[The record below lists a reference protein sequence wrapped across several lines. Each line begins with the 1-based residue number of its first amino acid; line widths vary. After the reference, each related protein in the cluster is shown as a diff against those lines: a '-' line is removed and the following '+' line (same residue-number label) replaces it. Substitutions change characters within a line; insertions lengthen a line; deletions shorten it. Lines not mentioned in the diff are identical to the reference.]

1 MHYFFSL
8 ILLFISASTVAQNNT
23 QVPEVNNN
31 STKNSYNTIS
41 TGEPQQDSVKIL
53 EELEIEN
60 TTKKAKSVSKEYKG
74 SADKSI
80 KSEASDEMSEKAVSS
95 SFTYT
100 KQQSSSQRTQRSPS
114 AIQQK
119 QMNQVVDQLEENS
132 PESFEYNYFKYV
144 AGNYDVS
151 LIDHLKKAEVL
162 RPANSDVQIQMAAY
176 YMIINDKT
184 NALLYLEKLVSSTRL
199 NKDVIDYAED
209 LLQSAPKNQVLI
221 THGFD
226 DSYATAYVQL
236 SKNIRTDVKLI
247 SLDFLQSEKYRQN
260 LTAEGYKLPVRTTI
274 DVQYFKEFCINN
286 SVKTLSISL
295 TTPKEYLTPIQQ
307 NLFVVGL
314 VFEYHTDLT
323 FNNFD
328 RNDELWNEVLTK
340 KIIDNATNEKAKQL
354 SSNYLPMLLVL
365 RKVYSERSQ
374 TDKVQEIDEAL
385 DKVSVQ
391 CKKYDQVQKLKSSY

>member
-1 MHYFFSL
+1 ML
-8 ILLFISASTVAQNNT
+8 VLLSATAIAQNNT
-23 QVPEVNNN
+23 QVPEVNSNKATNTYN
-31 STKNSYNTIS
+31 SIS
-41 TGEPQQDSVKIL
+41 EPQQDSVKVL
-53 EELEIEN
+53 QELEIEN
-60 TTKKAKSVSKEYKG
+60 ATKKSKSATKDYKG
-74 SADKSI
+74 AATKAEAADAESI
-80 KSEASDEMSEKAVSS
+80 QTIST
-95 SFTYT
+95 SFTYS
-100 KQQSSSQRTQRSPS
+100 KQQSSNQRTQRSPS
-114 AIQQK
+114 AVQQK
-119 QMNQVVDQLEENS
+119 QMDIVVDQLEENS

-151 LIDHLKKAEVL
+151 LIEHLKKAEAL
-162 RPANSDVQIQMAAY
+162 RPTNSDVQIQMAAY
-176 YMIINDKT
+176 YIIINDKV
-184 NALLYLEKLVSSTRL
+184 NALKYLEKLVVSTRL

-209 LLQSAPKNQVLI
+209 LVQSASKNQVLI

-260 LTAEGYKLPVRTTI
+260 LSAEGFKLPVRTTI
-274 DVQYFKEFCINN
+274 DVQYFQEFCSINTA
-286 SVKTLSISL
+286 KTLSISL

-328 RNDELWNEVLTK
+328 KNEELWTKVLTK
-340 KIIDNATNEKAKQL
+340 KLINNATNEKAKQL

-365 RKVYSERSQ
+365 RKVYDQKNE
-374 TDKVQEIDEAL
+374 TEKVKEIDKAL